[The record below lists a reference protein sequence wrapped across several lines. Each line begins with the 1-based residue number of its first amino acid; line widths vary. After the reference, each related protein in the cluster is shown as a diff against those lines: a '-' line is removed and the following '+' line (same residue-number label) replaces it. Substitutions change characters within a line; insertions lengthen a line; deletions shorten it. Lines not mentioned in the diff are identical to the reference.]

1 MEKTIRSL
9 VLLMIITGMIF
20 TACGPENPAP
30 VDAEDVNKVE
40 VEIGD
45 TIDVKDAKEIEERA
59 EVKKEG
65 SEKTD
70 IETESKIA
78 PVDKSEPEPVTV
90 PAKTETNIESNEPTV
105 EVKTKYADGT
115 YTNSGGYQN
124 PAGAESVTLTV
135 TVKDDVVQSL
145 NVISNAV
152 NETTKQMQGLFISGI
167 NQLVV
172 GKKLD
177 EVFVSGNVNGSSL
190 TGGGF
195 NNAVASIKAGALR

>member
-9 VLLMIITGMIF
+9 VLLMIITGTIF

-30 VDAEDVNKVE
+30 TDAEEVNKVE

-45 TIDVKDAKEIEERA
+45 T
-59 EVKKEG
+59 
-65 SEKTD
+65 
-70 IETESKIA
+70 
-78 PVDKSEPEPVTV
+78 VDKSEPVSAAEPAAV
-90 PAKTETNIESNEPTV
+90 PAAIETDIQLSEPTV

-115 YTNSGGYQN
+115 YTDIGGYQN
-124 PAGAESVTLTV
+124 PAGAESVTVTI

-145 NVISNAV
+145 SVVSDPV
-152 NETTKQMQGLFISGI
+152 NETTKQMQGLFIAGI

-195 NNAVASIKAGALR
+195 NNAVDSIKAGALR